1 MHLNHYTKVQNKK
14 NKTLEIEKE
23 PNIYIAFFFFYYAY
37 TDDRKKLFENII
49 HYSIGQFTKK
59 HPLNVSKIE
68 KVNEVKHAIFYL
80 FSKISLSIRG
90 FPQIEICIRKTQLC
104 TQT

>member
-1 MHLNHYTKVQNKK
+1 M
-14 NKTLEIEKE
+14 IEKE
-23 PNIYIAFFFFYYAY
+23 K
-37 TDDRKKLFENII
+37 TSQNII
-49 HYSIGQFTKK
+49 HYSIGQLTKK
-59 HPLNVSKIE
+59 HPLNVPKIE